1 VESCG
6 KVKKME
12 SLLNEIEEFCKLVK
26 QQGWEVIREKDMPQT
41 LKEYLRERYG
51 VVPTGFEISVLKTI
65 VHNIKREITA
75 LKTPEIPIPKVI
87 GYGDKETL
95 LKEVEELEQQ
105 IEENKNW
112 GIEQEKEAEKI
123 SGYLSLYLIDE
134 IKPHLVADILLAN
147 FHFATMVDTEEI
159 YYYEGGVYKAG
170 GEVLT
175 KKVLQNAFRKL
186 NIHDKLNQHFVNEVL
201 EHIRRST
208 FTERSEFDSN
218 KWIINVKNGLL
229 DLRTL
234 KLNPH
239 TPEYK
244 SLIQLPVIWNPNAR
258 CELWDEFIS
267 EIVNPEDVKVLQEF
281 AGYLLLRDCR
291 FQKALMLVGSGANG
305 KSTFIQVISQM
316 LGKENCSFRSLHEL
330 IENRFASADLY
341 GKLANIYDDLSSET
355 ITNTGIFKILVS
367 GGEIQAEKKFKN
379 SFRFQNFAKLVF
391 SANKVPSTIDDT
403 EAFYRRWIVITFPN
417 QFVGDKADP
426 YLLEKLTT
434 PECLSYILKWSLE
447 GLKRLLKQGRFS
459 YTHDFEELQES
470 YLRVSSPVYAF
481 VNDMLEQGSMDNKI
495 PKDEVYG
502 AYVQYCKEHKL
513 PVVTK
518 RAFSMQLPKYIN
530 AIDSYTK
537 REGKTVRAWS
547 GIKFKKHGDH
557 RSTSRFF

>member
-1 VESCG
+1 MLDDIKKLENW
-6 KVKKME
+6 VKEIEQFYKSAKENGLSTIKWEQMPLALKGYLIEQHDYIPTGIEISGISTIISNLKHRIE
-12 SLLNEIEEFCKLVK
+12 SLKAQDV
-26 QQGWEVIREKDMPQT
+26 
-41 LKEYLRERYG
+41 
-51 VVPTGFEISVLKTI
+51 
-65 VHNIKREITA
+65 
-75 LKTPEIPIPKVI
+75 PIPRDI
-87 GYGDKETL
+87 GVSNEDISERKEFKEEIDKID
-95 LKEVEELEQQ
+95 VLE
-105 IEENKNW
+105 KS
-112 GIEQEKEAEKI
+112 EKI
-123 SGYLSLYLIDE
+123 SEVLGFHLVDE

-159 YYYEGGVYKAG
+159 YYYEAGVYKAG
-170 GEVLT
+170 GEILI

-208 FTERSEFDSN
+208 FTERSEFE
-218 KWIINVKNGLL
+218 WIINVKNGLL

-403 EAFYRRWIVITFPN
+403 QAFYRRWIVITFPN